1 MEYLLLPAVTI
12 RLKDLLIGS
21 AQLGNHI
28 ISDAKQKSTSID
40 RQGHGDWDISFDIL
54 KSGTSMQIIG
64 FVRKSDDG
72 IPPRNIG
79 IFNLFS
85 SVALDFSDR
94 NVSWHGAAKSESEN
108 SGCNS

>member
-1 MEYLLLPAVTI
+1 MEHIVLSVITVGYKELAIGRARSDDT
-12 RLKDLLIGS
+12 LIHS
-21 AQLGNHI
+21 NH
-28 ISDAKQKSTSID
+28 ASTSID
-40 RQGHGDWDISFDIL
+40 RQGHGDWYISFDIM

-85 SVALDFSDR
+85 SVALDLSDR